1 MPKLIANTTV
11 LDGFVAK
18 VLLAGEELPGW
29 AVGLVG
35 EHLLDESPAPE
46 PENVEDD
53 DEQDGEPAA
62 ASSGEPDFTK
72 PAQKRGRPRK
82 QR

>member
-18 VLLAGEELPGW
+18 VLLAGEELPEW

-35 EHLLDESPAPE
+35 EHLLDEAPAPE
-46 PENVEDD
+46 PAHVEDD
-53 DEQDGEPAA
+53 DEQDDEPATV
-62 ASSGEPDFTK
+62 SSGEPDFTK
-72 PAQKRGRPRK
+72 PAPKRGRPRK
-82 QR
+82 QS